1 MFTRLSGSFYLKKML
16 LYLKLA
22 FKAHISGD
30 KVTMKKRFETV
41 AVGGTFDL
49 FHSGHRTLLRKA
61 FKVGNRVLIGLCSDD
76 FVKKLRKPHGIA
88 SYAKRLEELEKL
100 LRKKGVFERAEIT
113 PLEDAYGLT
122 LSDKRI
128 EAIVVSEET
137 EPRAHKI
144 NKKRKS
150 LGLTPLPII
159 TVKMVL
165 SEDHYPISSTRIWFE
180 EIDRE
185 GHLL

>member
-1 MFTRLSGSFYLKKML
+1 MERM
-16 LYLKLA
+16 
-22 FKAHISGD
+22 
-30 KVTMKKRFETV
+30 FETV

-49 FHSGHRTLLRKA
+49 FHSGHRVLLMKA
-61 FKVGNRVLIGLCSDD
+61 FDVGNHVLIGLCSDD
-76 FVKKLRKPHGIA
+76 FVKKMRKPHGIA
-88 SYAKRLEELEKL
+88 SYAKRLEELKSL
-100 LRKKGVFERAEIT
+100 LKKKGFFDRAEIM
-113 PLEDAYGLT
+113 PLDDAYGIT

-128 EAIVVSEET
+128 DAIVVSEET

-144 NKKRKS
+144 NEKRKS
-150 LGLTPLPII
+150 MGMAPLPIV
-159 TVKMVL
+159 TVSMVL

>member
-1 MFTRLSGSFYLKKML
+1 
-16 LYLKLA
+16 
-22 FKAHISGD
+22 
-30 KVTMKKRFETV
+30 MKKQFETV

-49 FHSGHRTLLRKA
+49 FHSGHIALLKKA
-61 FKVGNRVLIGLCSDD
+61 FQVGNRVLIGICSDD
-76 FVKKLRKPHGIA
+76 FVKKMRKPHGIA
-88 SYAKRLEELEKL
+88 SYSKRLEELRNL
-100 LRKKGVFERAEIT
+100 LKQKGVLNRAEIM
-113 PLEDAYGLT
+113 PLDDAYGIT

-128 EAIVVSEET
+128 DAIVVSEET

-144 NKKRKS
+144 NEKRKS
-150 LGLTPLPII
+150 MGMPPLPIV
-159 TVKMVL
+159 TVSMVL